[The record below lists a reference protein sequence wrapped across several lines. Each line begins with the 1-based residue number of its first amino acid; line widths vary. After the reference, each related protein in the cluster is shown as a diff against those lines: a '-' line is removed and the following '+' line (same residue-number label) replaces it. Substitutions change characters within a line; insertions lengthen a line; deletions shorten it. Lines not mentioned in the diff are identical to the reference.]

1 MRVKFDD
8 FTEQRLATLACIR
21 DRSQH
26 WLMCKAI
33 ETFLEIEENYEQEK
47 LEDMERWEHYQ
58 A

>member
-1 MRVKFDD
+1 
-8 FTEQRLATLACIR
+8 
-21 DRSQH
+21 
-26 WLMCKAI
+26 MCKAI